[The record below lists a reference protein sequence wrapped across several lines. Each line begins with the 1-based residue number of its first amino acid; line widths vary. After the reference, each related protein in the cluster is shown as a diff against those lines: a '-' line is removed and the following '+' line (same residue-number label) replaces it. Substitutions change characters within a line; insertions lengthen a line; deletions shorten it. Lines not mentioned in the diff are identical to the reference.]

1 MNLFGRNYMKCLS
14 WLLLLLVGLIG
25 TAQATVYE
33 LPTDGSTVVGT
44 DTHIK
49 TVFKD
54 TLLDIARR
62 NSLGY
67 YEIIRA
73 NPGVDMWLPGEGT
86 DVMLPGRRIL
96 PPGPREGIVVNL
108 PEHRLYYY
116 PKPKKG
122 EKPVVITYPVSIG
135 KMDWK
140 TPIGETRVIQK
151 EKHPT
156 WYPPESVRKEHLANG
171 DPIPAIVKAG
181 PDNPLGDFAMRLAA
195 GNGTYLIHG
204 TNNPM
209 AVGMA
214 ITHGCVRMYP
224 EDVAA
229 LFPLIPV
236 GTKVWLINEPVKVAF
251 VDGELFLEA
260 HPQVD
265 EEGQNTSTEP
275 DLNLLSEKLDHALGT
290 TTAAI
295 HWDFAKEALQ
305 AANGIP
311 TVVGLEADPD
321 PSPSADPAGAP
332 PAPAPPAAST
342 PPTAAPSSTGATAH
356 APSVDDS
363 TKSTSSAAGTA
374 DVTKPVS
381 SASSADATTSTP
393 SAGTADVSKSVS
405 SSDAAGAGK
414 SASSSGA
421 TADATNPPSSTDTD
435 GVMKS
440 ASSAGATDA
449 AKATSSTGTA
459 DASNPAPSAATNAPS
474 ATSTVDPSDAR
485 SSAST
490 PGGTK
495 APSPADPTASAST
508 TASDTP
514 AADDPPTTI
523 LRPVLRPVTPASAA
537 AEAQPDSAAART
549 ASASPDH

>member
-1 MNLFGRNYMKCLS
+1 LALENCKSSLIKRMDLFGRNYMIRGSRLT
-14 WLLLLLVGLIG
+14 LLLWAFLAGSS
-25 TAQATVYE
+25 QATVYE
-33 LPTDGSTVVGT
+33 IPPDGTSVVGA
-44 DTHIK
+44 DTHM
-49 TVFKD
+49 TAVYQD

-73 NPGVDMWLPGEGT
+73 NPGVDMWLPGAGKEI
-86 DVMLPGRRIL
+86 MLPGRRIL

-151 EKHPT
+151 EKHPN
-156 WYPPESVRKEHLANG
+156 WYPPAGVRKEHLENG
-171 DPIPAIVKAG
+171 DPLPAVVKAG
-181 PDNPLGDFAMRLAA
+181 PDNPLGDYAMRLAA
-195 GNGTYLIHG
+195 GGGTYLIHG

-251 VDGELFLEA
+251 VGGELLMEA
-260 HPQVD
+260 HPPVD
-265 EEGQNTSTEP
+265 EEGQNSSDP
-275 DLNLLSEKLDHALGT
+275 DLNLLSQKLDQALGN

-311 TVVGLEADPD
+311 TVVGLQADMDTGPG
-321 PSPSADPAGAP
+321 SDPAAP
-332 PAPAPPAAST
+332 PPPAAPPAAST
-342 PPTAAPSSTGATAH
+342 SSPTESTAPAASVAPAAAPPPVTVTLGSPQAGPAVNTA
-356 APSVDDS
+356 
-363 TKSTSSAAGTA
+363 SSAAS
-374 DVTKPVS
+374 PS
-381 SASSADATTSTP
+381 SATPDPQPSHPTRDADASP
-393 SAGTADVSKSVS
+393 AR
-405 SSDAAGAGK
+405 
-414 SASSSGA
+414 
-421 TADATNPPSSTDTD
+421 
-435 GVMKS
+435 
-440 ASSAGATDA
+440 
-449 AKATSSTGTA
+449 STGT
-459 DASNPAPSAATNAPS
+459 SAPPQ
-474 ATSTVDPSDAR
+474 R
-485 SSAST
+485 
-490 PGGTK
+490 
-495 APSPADPTASAST
+495 
-508 TASDTP
+508 
-514 AADDPPTTI
+514 
-523 LRPVLRPVTPASAA
+523 
-537 AEAQPDSAAART
+537 
-549 ASASPDH
+549 